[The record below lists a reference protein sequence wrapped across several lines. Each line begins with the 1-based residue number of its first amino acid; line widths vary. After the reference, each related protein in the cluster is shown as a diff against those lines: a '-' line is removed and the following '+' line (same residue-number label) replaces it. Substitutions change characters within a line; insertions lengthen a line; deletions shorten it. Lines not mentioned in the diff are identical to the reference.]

1 MPYRGGCAKRSR
13 SDPCGQPSTNGT
25 CNWQLVCFVGRL
37 APAPVVVPPFK
48 RGGKLKLPYAPLMR
62 LVDLAHTVFPPR
74 GAQLGPWEYV
84 LCQELE
90 ARGVTQKG
98 AFFAML
104 LLYTIGADPLDLD
117 KATMVKSANGL
128 LGRLVD
134 VRKSYGKLASRSRLR
149 SKDPPLSEEQIEAE
163 MAAAAVGRFAPT
175 IPLRSALRCA
185 RHARHRPGRRLT
197 PSA

>member
-1 MPYRGGCAKRSR
+1 M
-13 SDPCGQPSTNGT
+13 
-25 CNWQLVCFVGRL
+25 
-37 APAPVVVPPFK
+37 
-48 RGGKLKLPYAPLMR
+48 
-62 LVDLAHTVFPPR
+62 
-74 GAQLGPWEYV
+74 QLGPREYV
-84 LCQELE
+84 LRQELE

-128 LGRLVD
+128 LGRMVD
-134 VRKSYGKLASRSRLR
+134 VRKSYGKLASCLR

-185 RHARHRPGRRLT
+185 RHARHRPGRRST